1 MELIYNHR
9 IGKLRD
15 ASIRLA
21 KIADD
26 SKDDETRV
34 EFEIYSWAVF
44 WAMHKLRESSMCIQP
59 TDEAIEA
66 KAKEMCE
73 ADPTNRE
80 ATKCGAGG
88 YYDWTTY
95 KMRAEELLFRESE
108 VQGQEVDTQF
118 HRHLV
123 DIKSYK
129 RIERPVSVDGEE
141 SAADNTPR
149 ITMVDGVVD
158 IVNNAV
164 DHPKHYLSHPSGIKC
179 IEIVRHENFNIGNA
193 MKYIWRRND
202 KGNPEQDLK
211 KAMWYLQDEIN
222 RLQKQQKEKL

>member
-95 KMRAEELLFRESE
+95 KMRANELLFRESE
-108 VQGQEVDTQF
+108 KQGQEVDSEF
-118 HRHLV
+118 HRFHAAV
-123 DIKSYK
+123 KARPRKES
-129 RIERPVSVDGEE
+129 PVSVEGEGKLE
-141 SAADNTPR
+141 YIKGNLTPE
-149 ITMVDGVVD
+149 
-158 IVNNAV
+158 
-164 DHPKHYLSHPSGIKC
+164 K
-179 IEIVRHENFNIGNA
+179 IEEMIEMSNA
-193 MKYIWRRND
+193 MTALLEANYFKTHESPFTITT
-202 KGNPEQDLK
+202 
-211 KAMWYLQDEIN
+211 
-222 RLQKQQKEKL
+222 EKS